1 MEPTKE
7 QVSSW
12 IENFVPKKD
21 LFFVEE
27 KDLHSLGEYLRAVLV
42 VPREEFFNHSS
53 YKQIQFVNSYMYW
66 RISSKADFVIVAT
79 PDWIINLPEQKRLE
93 ILNVQYK
100 MNRGL
105 ILPLSLFA
113 SERSIPQEYIV
124 EENGEKFFVIQHSV
138 WNTLS
143 YQIKEDA
150 ILAYAQQWDNWFG
163 HDLPEQT
170 PAHIKNYANK
180 FPVESGSNCL
190 SSTLFAITGQDWM
203 IDEWVH
209 PNTFLNGLER
219 AGFFPKNDG
228 IKKGDIITW
237 ENEDGVIKHAAYHI
251 DNNLLFNKNG
261 QTFFNPWMIKDLYK
275 LNEDWGH
282 YRMKVY
288 RKGQK
293 Y

>member
-27 KDLHSLGEYLRAVLV
+27 KDLHSLGEYLRTVLV

-66 RISSKADFVIVAT
+66 SISSKADFVIVAI
-79 PDWIINLPEQKRLE
+79 PDWIINLPVQKKLE

-113 SERSIPQEYIV
+113 SVSSIPQEYIV
-124 EENGEKFFVIQHSV
+124 EENGEKFFVIQRSV
-138 WNTLS
+138 WNSLS
-143 YQIKEDA
+143 YPIKEDA
-150 ILAYAQQWDNWFG
+150 ILAYAQQWEDWFG

-170 PAHIKNYANK
+170 PAHIKNYANR

-219 AGFFPKNDG
+219 AGFFPTNDG

-251 DNNLLFNKNG
+251 DNDFFFNKNG
-261 QTFFNPWMIKDLYK
+261 QTFFNPWKVTDLKK
-275 LNEDWGH
+275 LDEEWGR
-282 YRMKVY
+282 YAMTVY
-288 RKGQK
+288 RKG
-293 Y
+293 